1 MREIKVI
8 DAGLV
13 PYAVADEWQKDLHT
27 RRVEQKI
34 SDVVL
39 LVEHPHVYTLGR
51 GFKPQHLLTGRDELS
66 RRSIEVCE
74 ADRGGSI
81 TYHGPGQLVV
91 YPIVDLNRPGKD
103 FPDAL
108 KYLRTLEEAI
118 IRTARSVG
126 VVSTRR
132 EGMTGVW
139 VGDAK
144 LASIGVNI
152 SRGVSKHGLAMNVC
166 TDLEFFSG
174 MVPCGMPG
182 SVTSLEAI
190 LNSGLTVSGVGLQLV
205 KHLGQL
211 LHARPV
217 PSTLKDLDLAFPSDD
232 QGPNIIEF
240 PKSGRRQRQRGTG
253 TASRN
258 G

>member
-1 MREIKVI
+1 MHEIKVI

-13 PYAVADEWQKDLHT
+13 PYAVADEWQRDLHK

-51 GFKPQHLLTGRDELS
+51 GFKPEHLPTSRDELT
-66 RRSIEVCE
+66 RRSIEVFE

-91 YPIVDLNRPGKD
+91 YPILDLGRPGKD
-103 FPDAL
+103 FPDSL

-118 IRTARSVG
+118 IRTARHFG

-152 SRGVSKHGLAMNVC
+152 SRGVSKHGLAVNVC
-166 TDLEFFSG
+166 TDLDYFSG

-182 SVTSLEAI
+182 SVTSLELIQSA
-190 LNSGLTVSGVGLQLV
+190 GLTVSEVNRELV
-205 KHLGQL
+205 KHLCRL

-217 PSTLKDLDLAFPSDD
+217 LSSLGDLDLTLPSDD
-232 QGPNIIEF
+232 QAPKIIEF
-240 PKSGRRQRQRGTG
+240 PQPGRRPVPRRGT
-253 TASRN
+253 AYRN

>member
-1 MREIKVI
+1 MHEIKVI

-13 PYAVADEWQKDLHT
+13 PYAVADEWQKDLHS
-27 RRVEQKI
+27 RRVKQEI
-34 SDVVL
+34 SDVL
-39 LVEHPHVYTLGR
+39 LILEHPHVYTLGR
-51 GFKPQHLLTGRDELS
+51 GFKSQHLLTGREELS
-66 RRSIEVCE
+66 CRSIEVCE

-152 SRGVSKHGLAMNVC
+152 SRGVSKHGLAVNVC

-182 SVTSLEAI
+182 SVTSLELI
-190 LNSGLTVSGVGLQLV
+190 LNSELTVSGVGLQLV
-205 KHLGQL
+205 KHLGHL

-217 PSTLKDLDLAFPSDD
+217 PSALEDLDLAFPSDD
-232 QGPNIIEF
+232 KGNKIIEF
-240 PKSGRRQRQRGTG
+240 PQPRRSRVPRRG